1 MQAAIDKL
9 QENSSRTTIVI
20 AHRLSTIRNADKV
33 RKEEGETAVCV
44 WCEWCMCGWYIA
56 LYMML
61 TLSLSLSPLSLSL
74 SLSLSFCLSFAVS
87 LVQQS
92 KIIVLNPTLDDKGSV
107 VAEEGTLSV

>member
-1 MQAAIDKL
+1 
-9 QENSSRTTIVI
+9 
-20 AHRLSTIRNADKV
+20 
-33 RKEEGETAVCV
+33 
-44 WCEWCMCGWYIA
+44 MCGWYIA

-61 TLSLSLSPLSLSL
+61 TLCLSLSPLSVSL
-74 SLSLSFCLSFAVS
+74 CLSFAVS